1 MDNDERAGH
10 DAHAQGQTGGAADLV
25 PLFDENLVF
34 AILRALEFVGGSG
47 ESRRRRA
54 ARRIFDS
61 AGAKQPRMDRAIRRD
76 RVGRI
81 EIEARGGGENLG
93 EKRGRRASAFERGAR
108 ADGNE
113 HEGRKG
119 AVDARRMGFKA
130 NIVRRQ
136 RQSRR
141 QHLGARRLAIL
152 LRHAIHC
159 ELRNRRR
166 FCFG

>member
-1 MDNDERAGH
+1 MSPLASRPNAQSWATTRHASRSTRKTRASSVTASVLREQPRRLAAEMDIDERAGH

-61 AGAKQPRMDRAIRRD
+61 AGAKQSRMDRAVRRD

-81 EIEARGGGENLG
+81 EIEARGGGENLRK
-93 EKRGRRASAFERGAR
+93 KRGRRTSAFERGAR
-108 ADGNE
+108 ADGTNT
-113 HEGRKG
+113 KG
-119 AVDARRMGFKA
+119 AKA
-130 NIVRRQ
+130 
-136 RQSRR
+136 
-141 QHLGARRLAIL
+141 L
-152 LRHAIHC
+152 
-159 ELRNRRR
+159 
-166 FCFG
+166 